1 MNELKEYGTLDKEEW
16 TIYNYL
22 KERSENGLWTS
33 QNELV
38 EYLLTKDIKMQK
50 RALRKHI
57 QRIRRCE
64 LIQKVILTS
73 YTYGYKIMSEK
84 EQVIILERRK
94 NSILKSLKQYHRDM
108 KRLSLDNQ
116 MKLTFSSKEREFI
129 ESLLR
134 IDRKEEK
141 ENEI

>member
-1 MNELKEYGTLDKEEW
+1 MNELKDYSMLGKEEW

-22 KERSENGLWTS
+22 KERSEKGLWTS
-33 QNELV
+33 QNELI
-38 EYLLTKDIKMQK
+38 EYLTGKDIKMQK

-57 QRIRRCE
+57 QRIRRCDI
-64 LIQKVILTS
+64 IQKVILTS

-94 NSILKSLKQYHRDM
+94 SSILKSLKQYHRDM

-116 MKLTFSSKEREFI
+116 MKLTFNTKEREFI
-129 ESLLR
+129 ESLLKTNR
-134 IDRKEEK
+134 EEEEK
-141 ENEI
+141 NEI